1 MLILASQSPRRRELL
16 ACAGIPFVVRPAS
29 VDEERIGEEDPGEHV
44 CRLARAKAQ
53 SVACAMDEI
62 VLGADTVVVI
72 DGDVLGKP
80 SDPEHA
86 ARMLRQLSGR
96 AHEVVTG
103 ICLRTSNRLIVDKET
118 TRVRFVTLAEEE
130 IAAYVASGEP
140 MDKAGAYAIQ
150 GLASRFVDRIEGCYC
165 NVVGLPVPLVWRHL
179 QELAAFP
186 AKEAGKL

>member
-16 ACAGIPFVVRPAS
+16 ACAGIPFVVRPAG
-29 VDEERIGEEDPGEHV
+29 VNEERIGEEDPGEHV
-44 CRLARAKAQ
+44 RRLAQAKAQ
-53 SVACAMDEI
+53 SVACAVDEI

-80 SDPEHA
+80 ADPEHA
-86 ARMLRQLSGR
+86 AWMLRQLSGR
-96 AHEVVTG
+96 VHEVVTG
-103 ICLRTSNRLIVDKET
+103 ICLRTSNRLIIDKET
-118 TRVRFVTLAEEE
+118 TRVRFVRLPEEE

-165 NVVGLPVPLVWRHL
+165 NVVGLPVALVWRHL